1 MATVAEVFSKGKIS
15 RESILIFLTVG
26 TWRRGYDRVVKAV
39 DDLVSRGVISE
50 EVIAQTGYGC
60 YTPQHMTVIKF
71 CSPERFRELI
81 AESRCVISHAGMG
94 TIIETVRQGKPL
106 IAVPRKPELKEV
118 DNDHQFVTARQL
130 ESEGKILVAYEVSDL
145 PEKLAAAAG
154 FVPTQGQGGNG
165 ILQAVKQ
172 LFEEVAARKGK
183 NIHWG
188 DKQ

>member
-1 MATVAEVFSKGKIS
+1 MASIARTVPQGTIRRQIA
-15 RESILIFLTVG
+15 LIFLTVG
-26 TWRRGYDRVVKAV
+26 NWYKGFDRLVEGVDNLIRHGIIQEHVVAQIGYGAYRPTVMRVV
-39 DDLVSRGVISE
+39 D
-50 EVIAQTGYGC
+50 
-60 YTPQHMTVIKF
+60 F
-71 CSPERFRELI
+71 CSPSDFRTLI
-81 AESRCVISHAGMG
+81 AESRLVISHAGMG